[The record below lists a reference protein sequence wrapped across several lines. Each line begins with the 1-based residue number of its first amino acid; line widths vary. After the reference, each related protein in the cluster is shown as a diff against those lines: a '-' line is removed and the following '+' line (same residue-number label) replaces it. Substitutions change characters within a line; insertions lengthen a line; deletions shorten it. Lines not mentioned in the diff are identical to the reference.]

1 MTMELITFDSAVFE
15 ALKREIKGYVKE
27 AVAELLIEKAER
39 HQSDWIPLSEA
50 KKLLPFKSK
59 TSWQKIRDNGEIK
72 FTQFG
77 RKILYS
83 RNSINEFLIKNKI
96 QF

>member
-1 MTMELITFDSAVFE
+1 MEVIVLESAVFE
-15 ALKREIKGYVKE
+15 AIKRELKGYVKE
-27 AVAELLIEKAER
+27 AVEELLLEKAES
-39 HQSDWIPLSEA
+39 QTNDWITLAEA

-59 TSWQKIRDNGEIK
+59 TSWQKMRDHGIIK

-83 RNSINEFLIKNKI
+83 KTSILDYLNKNKI
-96 QF
+96 

>member
-1 MTMELITFDSAVFE
+1 MEVIVLDSEAFK
-15 ALKREIKGYVKE
+15 ALKQEIKGLVKQ
-27 AVAELLIEKAER
+27 AIAELLEEKKSEAE
-39 HQSDWIPLSEA
+39 SDWIPLPDA

-83 RNSINEFLIKNKI
+83 RKSIYEFLSKNKI